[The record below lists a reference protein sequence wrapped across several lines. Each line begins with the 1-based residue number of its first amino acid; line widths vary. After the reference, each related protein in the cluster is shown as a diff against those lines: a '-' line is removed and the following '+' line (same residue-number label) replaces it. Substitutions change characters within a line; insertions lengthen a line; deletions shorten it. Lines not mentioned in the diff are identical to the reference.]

1 MTTWPE
7 LQRVRGRCKLILDTT
22 FCQLHCVFP
31 PQSDV
36 VDFVEDAV
44 RAEAFN
50 AGERAG
56 TLFIFGSYT

>member
-1 MTTWPE
+1 M
-7 LQRVRGRCKLILDTT
+7 RGRCKLILDTT